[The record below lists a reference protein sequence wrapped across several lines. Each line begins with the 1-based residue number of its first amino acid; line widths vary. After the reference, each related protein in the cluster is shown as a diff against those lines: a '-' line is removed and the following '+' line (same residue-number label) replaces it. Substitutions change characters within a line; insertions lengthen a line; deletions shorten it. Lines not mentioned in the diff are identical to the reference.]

1 MIKDNKLKI
10 PIFLFGDSLVG
21 KTTFIKNFFD
31 SPNEFAINDYYYIK
45 QFKISNDIILN
56 LKFFDYND
64 EAINDIN
71 SLIKQINQTT
81 ILILIF
87 NLNDSNTFEKIIL
100 WFEDIIKITEL
111 TNKLILLIGNE
122 KYNFEREINYFTGL
136 NFINNLN
143 GFYYEINLLNDKW
156 KIKEIIYKNIILNI
170 NNNINIINNRKKLI
184 INYLKKYSLFDYL
197 IEKYIIKIKRYYK
210 SDILKRIKVV
220 GEFKIINNNNIRIN
234 NIIKLYNIE
243 QNLINKYFN
252 EINNEKICLNINKDN
267 RAFLH
272 FLIESYLLYET
283 NSKLD
288 LYEIIIKQ
296 INEYYLNK
304 DDYLFLFKLIF
315 IYTNFKKALINNE
328 FLNKLFKLLKIF
340 FNKENNNKL
349 DYFLFYSDF
358 SQISFNINNTEKIN
372 DIISFY
378 FNFDNDSD
386 SCNNKII
393 QILKLYFDKIKIILK
408 INNKNEFNF
417 YLSENHYTILAPLH
431 KTKNIKLIIIFNFT
445 EKIIFFKEIINDHQI
460 DEYEIDFSFIELN
473 KNNLNKIKIL
483 KSFKNKLYSFY
494 FYNEKIDPNFFIE
507 NKDSSLKNIKDIQ
520 ILMKLIP
527 INLTYDFLDKNKCK
541 IYDYYGNYLCILKYI
556 KIIQNFKI
564 CDITEIGG
572 FKIFLPLLEFLNKN
586 KKFII
591 KDQYELLYLIIE
603 IILNHFNLNID
614 NNFNNLINEKF
625 FDIFYLYIKDFCF
638 INNNDNIN
646 NNNNINFIKNKKFIN
661 FFVKAFESVAK
672 KNKKI
677 FIENILNIFYYSN
690 IKNFINDY
698 IEDLE
703 NNILIYFLFDNN
715 EIKYYFFLLN
725 LFFTKNN
732 NYIDEISNLKYN
744 KKVFYY
750 KKLYKKV
757 YETYYLS
764 CKYLIE
770 NNNYIIKQYKI
781 KNYVTNIFNKP
792 IIYPIFNYKYYFNI
806 YNNNNNNNNNNFND
820 YILYSFGYIKNNSE
834 KILEENK
841 IINYYCTLIKLNRI
855 IKGFIFIDF
864 NNDIIFLSNNF
875 DKIIKIN
882 IYEIKYIFKKIYFYL
897 ENSIDIFLING
908 KNYFF
913 NFDNI
918 FEYEQFMKNI
928 LTIYD
933 FNHIINDIKN
943 NYYFYNNN
951 ILAYFNPL
959 NIYGKIFYSINQENN
974 ILLSDIILNWRN
986 YVYSNYFIII
996 LFNLFS
1002 NRSFLNINQ
1011 YPIFPSL
1018 LLSIQNLE
1026 NEKLVI
1032 NRDLSKSINFYKSK
1046 NKNNNK
1052 FFDNISNKKIIIDL
1066 LKNIPPFNITKKV
1079 ENYNTNNNDDD
1090 NDNNINILDIL
1101 ELSPENYSIPLNSI
1115 DSLYLNDFYLLE
1127 HFTKLL
1133 ESDKTSEQLHIWLN
1147 YIFGIY
1153 QKGKKS
1159 KYYLN
1164 VYSNESYLDN
1174 KENNKKYHYSL
1185 NKENIYKGFVPIQII
1200 DNKEICE
1207 RIKKNKIENLFYIK
1221 HKKEV
1226 KNINKNEFDLKNN
1239 NLYYIKCN
1247 NEKNYILL
1255 GKDVLLFKL
1264 SKKYFFNNFSSQK
1277 FKTNLNYC
1285 FCKKNNNKLNHIAI
1299 DNNNNYIFIGGSN
1312 NHILFI
1318 NLEKIKNNNKSYNES
1333 NFNNNNDINN
1343 LTNDNNN
1350 YYYNIKISY
1359 NSQKSNLITSLIM
1372 IENFNK
1378 YLISG
1383 DIYGTIV
1390 IFQININNVNNIL
1403 EIKNILFSLH
1413 SNEITSLNYNPDLNL
1428 LASSSSDGQINIFTF
1443 PKGKVIFSMK
1453 FSFPIDNIFLFYF
1466 SIPSFIIYSKQKEK
1480 IFSYSLNGVLL
1491 KELNEKNFINPI
1503 CYYCNNNSS
1512 NIIYINNINSIKI
1525 LNVPFFNNEK
1535 TKEITFDFNI
1545 ISFDISNINN
1555 IFFIL
1560 SENGEKIIKIFK

>member
-1 MIKDNKLKI
+1 MIKDYNIDIK
-10 PIFLFGDSLVG
+10 IFLFGESLVG
-21 KTTFIKNFFD
+21 KTTLIKNFYD
-31 SPNEFAINDYYYIK
+31 SSNFKIQDYYYLK
-45 QFKISNDIILN
+45 QFQISREIILD
-56 LKFFDYND
+56 LKFFDYHED
-64 EAINDIN
+64 GIFDIDSYKTLINK
-71 SLIKQINQTT
+71 STFLF
-81 ILILIF
+81 LLF
-87 NLNDSNTFEKIIL
+87 NLNDANSFDNLIF
-100 WFEDIIKITEL
+100 WFEEIIKKCDL
-111 TNKLILLIGNE
+111 RNKMIILIGNE
-122 KYNFEREINYFTGL
+122 KYNFEREINFYKG
-136 NFINNLN
+136 NNLITEFG
-143 GFYYEINLLNDKW
+143 GFYFEINILNEKW
-156 KIKEIIYKNIILNI
+156 KIKQIIYSIIILNI
-170 NNNINIINNRKKLI
+170 NNNLNILKNRKNII
-184 INYLKKYSLFDYL
+184 INYLKKYSFFDYL
-197 IEKYIIKIKRYYK
+197 IDEYIFKIKRYYK
-210 SDILKRIKVV
+210 SDIFKRIKVIN
-220 GEFKIINNNNIRIN
+220 EFKIINNNKNKLN
-234 NIIKLYNIE
+234 NLIKQYNID
-243 QNLINKYFN
+243 QILLFKYFT
-252 EINNEKICLNINKDN
+252 EINNENICLDINKDN

-272 FLIESYLLYET
+272 FLIEIYLL
-283 NSKLD
+283 NAKDNKLD
-288 LYEIIIKQ
+288 LYENIIKQ
-296 INEYYLNK
+296 INEFNLHK

-315 IYTNFKKALINNE
+315 IYTNFKKDLIDYE
-328 FLNKLFKLLKIF
+328 FLIRLFKLLKIF
-340 FNKENNNKL
+340 FNKENNNKI
-349 DYFLFYSDF
+349 DYFLFYSEF
-358 SQISFNINNTEKIN
+358 SEISFDIDNTDNIN

-378 FNFDNDSD
+378 FNFDNDNNNY
-386 SCNNKII
+386 NNKII
-393 QILKLYFDKIKIILK
+393 KILKLTFDKKKIIIK
-408 INNKNEFNF
+408 NNNKNEFNC
-417 YLSENHYTILAPLH
+417 YLSLNHFTILTPIQ
-431 KTKNIKLIIIFNFT
+431 KTKNIKLIIIFDFT
-445 EKIIFFKEIINDHQI
+445 KKKIIYIEIINEQI
-460 DEYEIDFSFIELN
+460 KEKEINFSFIEIN
-473 KNNLNKIKIL
+473 KNNLKQIKIL

-494 FYNEKIDPNFFIE
+494 IYNEKIEPNFFIE
-507 NKDSSLKNIKDIQ
+507 SDDNQKKFQ
-520 ILMKLIP
+520 FLMKLIP
-527 INLTYDFLDKNKCK
+527 VYLTNNFLDENEYK
-541 IYDYYGNYLCILKYI
+541 IYDYLGNFLCNLKYI
-556 KIIQNFKI
+556 KIIQNYNLK
-564 CDITEIGG
+564 DITEIGG
-572 FKIFLPLLEFLNKN
+572 FKIFLPLLEFLNINKN
-586 KKFII
+586 FLI
-591 KDQYELLYLIIE
+591 KNEFEFFNFIIE
-603 IILNHFNLNID
+603 IILSYFNLSID
-614 NNFNNLINEKF
+614 NNFNSLINDKF
-625 FDIFYLYIKDFCF
+625 FDIFYLYVKKFC
-638 INNNDNIN
+638 IDNNNEKNIN
-646 NNNNINFIKNKKFIN
+646 NNNNFIDKKKFIN
-661 FFVKAFESVAK
+661 YLINAFESIEK

-677 FIENILNIFYYSN
+677 FIEKILSTFYYSN
-690 IKNFINDY
+690 IKNIFNDY

-703 NNILIYFLFDNN
+703 NIIIIYYLFDFDN
-715 EIKYYFFLLN
+715 IKYYYYLLN
-725 LFFTKNN
+725 LFFTKND
-732 NYIDEISNLKYN
+732 NYIDIINDFKYN
-744 KKVFYY
+744 QKVFYY
-750 KKLYKKV
+750 KNLYKNV

-764 CKYLIE
+764 CKYLIDD
-770 NNNYIIKQYKI
+770 NNYIIDQYKI

-834 KILEENK
+834 KILKENN

-882 IYEIKYIFKKIYFYL
+882 IFEIKYIFKKIYFYL

-1413 SNEITSLNYNPDLNL
+1413 SYEITSLNYNPDLNL

-1491 KELNEKNFINPI
+1491 KELNEKKFINPI